1 MRHQDAEAAASVA
14 TFGRRKVR
22 PRACVADGKDHIRT
36 FLIESLEELGFVT
49 CECRHAAELGA
60 VVDGQRPDL
69 IVLGLSAGAIE
80 AGEMLKTLAA
90 RTFDGKVLLLG
101 PPACPAMAA
110 IQELAENL
118 EIAMLP
124 KLDTPFG
131 EGGLRNSVAMLI
143 PVENAPDPPI
153 HVDEAMSSGW
163 LELWYQPEIDARTL
177 AVKRAEALIRIRHPT
192 WGVVPAAYFIPDDG
206 DPQFRALSEF
216 VIRRAVDDWRYFVAQ
231 HGGGIDIAIN
241 LPIAFL
247 RDPESVKSL
256 CRQMPDHPAF
266 DGMTIEINGTEVVRN
281 LELAKELARQLR
293 FHNIAI
299 AIDDLGAEWPQLAGL
314 ADFPFAEIKVDRKFV
329 TGCAADRLKQ
339 TVCHRILDLADGY
352 GARTVAE
359 GVETQA
365 DFLTVREMGF
375 DKVQGF
381 FLGKPAT
388 AKKFARSMLG
398 RPVSLAK

>member
-36 FLIESLEELGFVT
+36 FLIEALEELGFVT

-131 EGGLRNSVAMLI
+131 EGGLRNSVAMLL

-177 AVKRAEALIRIRHPT
+177 AVRRAEALIRIRHPT
-192 WGVVPAAYFIPDDG
+192 WGVVPAAYFIPNDG

-216 VIRRAVDDWRYFVAQ
+216 VIGRAIDDWRYFVTQ

-241 LPIAFL
+241 LPIAF
-247 RDPESVKSL
+247 RDHQLNKL
-256 CRQMPDHPAF
+256 QHPA
-266 DGMTIEINGTEVVRN
+266 
-281 LELAKELARQLR
+281 
-293 FHNIAI
+293 
-299 AIDDLGAEWPQLAGL
+299 
-314 ADFPFAEIKVDRKFV
+314 
-329 TGCAADRLKQ
+329 
-339 TVCHRILDLADGY
+339 TVERI
-352 GARTVAE
+352 
-359 GVETQA
+359 
-365 DFLTVREMGF
+365 
-375 DKVQGF
+375 
-381 FLGKPAT
+381 
-388 AKKFARSMLG
+388 
-398 RPVSLAK
+398 